1 MRKTLS
7 GAILLL
13 GLLLANPAQA
23 QNSGL
28 NYQNAELRVFIKDIA
43 LETGLTF
50 IIDPNVRGKVN
61 IFSKA
66 AIDRDG
72 LIEIL
77 KSVLKLNGF
86 TTVPLQAG
94 GYKIVPFESALRDN
108 KQDAPLTGDG
118 LVTRV
123 FDIKFVDAQ
132 MVFDAVKPLVTKK
145 SIASFKKNTNKI
157 IITDY
162 AANVGKIASLIDEMD
177 KDVSQTRTLALENT
191 SANAMIDVLEELMLS
206 EVDKGKRNLALR
218 AIPVRGGNTLILR
231 GYADALDYYV
241 PLLQAIDEQN
251 LSGSS
256 IRVHKLK
263 YGSATDMLPMLQ
275 TLANAVAKD
284 GKVSGDITMSAY
296 NANNAIIVN
305 ADSDTQKWVTE
316 VIGELDTAQPQVLVE
331 AIIVEVSDN
340 ASRDLG
346 LQYLMAG
353 GEDST
358 IPFTV
363 TNYGSSA
370 PNILA
375 TAGAIIA
382 ENDSDDDSSLGG
394 VLRTRALD
402 SFLGSQGIVVGA
414 GGTRSDGSV
423 FGVILNAL
431 QRDVNSNILSTPS
444 IMTLDNE
451 KASFIVGEEIPVTT
465 GEALGSGNSNPFR
478 TIDRKNIGVQLDVE
492 PQINEDG
499 DIRLKIRQEVSAV
512 ARPVTTG
519 SSELITT
526 KREMETTVRVGD
538 SEVVVLGGLVRQNES
553 LTVDRVPL
561 LGSIPIIGHLFRS
574 TGRSNEKTNLMIFL
588 RPTVVRN
595 TADADRVT
603 NRQYRALRGL
613 DGEGIP
619 DIDLEKFIKRDAGE
633 ADERR

>member
-1 MRKTLS
+1 MFRLLTLAFLCMS
-7 GAILLL
+7 
-13 GLLLANPAQA
+13 LALPHAARAQD
-23 QNSGL
+23 SGL

-50 IIDPNVRGKVN
+50 IIDPKVRGKVN

-66 AIDRDG
+66 RVDRDG

-86 TTVPLQAG
+86 TTVPLQTG
-94 GYKIVPFESALRDN
+94 GYKIVPTEIALRDN
-108 KQDAPLTGDG
+108 VQDAPLAGDG
-118 LVTRV
+118 IVTRV

-132 MVFDAVKPLVTKK
+132 TVFNAVKPLVNKK
-145 SIASFKKNTNKI
+145 SIASFQKNSRKI
-157 IITDY
+157 IVTDHADNVSKIT
-162 AANVGKIASLIDEMD
+162 KLIDKMD
-177 KDVSQTRTLALENT
+177 KDVSQTRTLALQNT
-191 SANAMIDVLEELMLS
+191 SASAMVDVLEELMLTTAA
-206 EVDKGKRNLALR
+206 KGQRNLTLR
-218 AIPVRGGNTLILR
+218 AIPVRGGNTLVLR
-231 GYADALDYYV
+231 GYAEALNYYL

-263 YGSATDMLPMLQ
+263 YGSSSDMLPMLQ

-296 NANNAIIVN
+296 TANNAIIVN
-305 ADSDTQKWVTE
+305 ADSDTQKWVAD
-316 VIGELDTAQPQVLVE
+316 VIRELDTAQPQVLVE

-353 GEDST
+353 GEDSS

-375 TAGAIIA
+375 TTGAIIA
-382 ENDSDDDSSLGG
+382 ESDDDDDSSIGG
-394 VLRTRALD
+394 VLRSRALD
-402 SFLGSQGIVVGA
+402 SFLGSQGIIIGA

-465 GEALGSGNSNPFR
+465 GEALGSANSNPFR

-512 ARPVTTG
+512 ARPVATG

-538 SEVVVLGGLVRQNES
+538 GEVVVLGGLVRQNES
-553 LTVDRVPL
+553 VSVDRVPL
-561 LGSIPIIGHLFRS
+561 LGSIPVLGHLFRS
-574 TGRSNEKTNLMIFL
+574 TGRSNQKTNLMIFL
-588 RPTVVRN
+588 RPTVVR
-595 TADADRVT
+595 TSADADRVT
-603 NRQYRALRGL
+603 NQQYRALRGL
-613 DGEGIP
+613 NGEGIP
-619 DIDLEKFIKRDAGE
+619 DIDIDRLINPAAGE
-633 ADERR
+633 GNERR

>member
-1 MRKTLS
+1 MLRFIATAVLCFAFALTPS
-7 GAILLL
+7 
-13 GLLLANPAQA
+13 AQA
-23 QNSGL
+23 QDSGL

-50 IIDPNVRGKVN
+50 IIDPKVRGKVN

-66 AIDRDG
+66 RIDRDG

-86 TTVPLQAG
+86 STVPLQAG
-94 GYKIVPFESALRDN
+94 GYKIVPIDVALRDN
-108 KQDAPLTGDG
+108 TQAAPLTGDG
-118 LVTRV
+118 LVTQV
-123 FDIKFVDAQ
+123 FNIKFVDAQ
-132 MVFDAVKPLVTKK
+132 LVFDAVKPLVNKK
-145 SIASFKKNTNKI
+145 SIASFRKNSNTI
-157 IITDY
+157 IITDH
-162 AANVGKIASLIDEMD
+162 ADNVSKIAALVERMD
-177 KDVSQTRTLALENT
+177 KDVSQTRTLTLQNT
-191 SANAMIDVLEELMLS
+191 SASAMVEVLDALMLS
-206 EVDKGKRNLALR
+206 EAEKGKRNLSLR
-218 AIPVRGGNTLILR
+218 AIPVRGGNTLVLR
-231 GYADALDYYV
+231 GYAEALDYYL
-241 PLLQAIDEQN
+241 PLLRAVDEQN

-296 NANNAIIVN
+296 PANNAIIVN
-305 ADSDTQKWVTE
+305 ADSDTQKWVAD
-316 VIGELDTAQPQVLVE
+316 VIRELDTAQPQVLVE

-346 LQYLMAG
+346 LQYLAAG
-353 GEDST
+353 GEDSS

-382 ENDSDDDSSLGG
+382 ENDSDEDSSLGS

-402 SFLGSQGIVVGA
+402 SFLGSQGIVIGA

-451 KASFIVGEEIPVTT
+451 KASFIVGEEIPITT
-465 GEALGSGNSNPFR
+465 GEALGSANANPFR

-492 PQINEDG
+492 PQINDDG

-512 ARPVTTG
+512 ARPVATG

-553 LTVDRVPL
+553 VSVDRVPL
-561 LGSIPIIGHLFRS
+561 LGSIPVLGHLFRS
-574 TGRSNEKTNLMIFL
+574 TGRSNQKTNLMIFL
-588 RPTVVRN
+588 RPTVIR
-595 TADADRVT
+595 TAADADRVT
-603 NRQYRALRGL
+603 NQQYRALRGL

-619 DIDLEKFIKRDAGE
+619 DIDLDRLINRDAG
-633 ADERR
+633 DGNERR